1 MPSQQAD
8 CSPFWNVLSAAHCP
22 VMCLASLKACT
33 QCGLL
38 LSRKGVRASG
48 MGAERLCP
56 LGDRERPRGLS
67 SALSIPVCECQ
78 EGRCAFPLLKPQVN
92 DASPFVSK
100 S

>member
-8 CSPFWNVLSAAHCP
+8 SSPFWNVLSAAHCP

-67 SALSIPVCECQ
+67 SALSIPCVNVRK
-78 EGRCAFPLLKPQVN
+78 GGVPFRC
-92 DASPFVSK
+92 
-100 S
+100 